1 MYTLLVIL
9 VVLLAAFMIG
19 IVLIQESKGGGLA
32 LTFSDYKRIIGV
44 RKSTSVVERTT
55 WILAGMIILICV
67 VCSYVV

>member
-9 VVLLAAFMIG
+9 IVQLAALMIG

-32 LTFSDYKRIIGV
+32 STFSDYKRIIGV